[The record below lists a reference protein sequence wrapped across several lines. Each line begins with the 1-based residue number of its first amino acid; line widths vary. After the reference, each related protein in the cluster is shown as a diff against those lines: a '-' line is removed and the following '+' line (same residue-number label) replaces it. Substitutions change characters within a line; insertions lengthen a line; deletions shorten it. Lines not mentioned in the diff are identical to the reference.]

1 MDGTASDNDV
11 SNARRPTMRDVG
23 ERAGVSFKTVSRVV
37 NGEAGVS
44 PEVTGR
50 VRDAIA
56 ELGYRRDLG
65 ASTLR
70 RADRRTQTI
79 ATVLEDI
86 GNPFSAGVLR
96 AIVEAAADHD
106 VLVLAASSFEDM
118 DQERGAVAAFMTR
131 RVDGLILMPTSGG
144 HDWFAPELERGT
156 HLVCVDRPAEGLAA
170 DVVVSDNREGIARAV
185 NHLARRG
192 HQRIA
197 YLGDLARIYTAAERR
212 IGYEEALA
220 AAGLAPGDALVRMN
234 LHDSDAARDA
244 VVELLTARVPPTAII
259 AGQNLLTL
267 GALRALRQLGLH
279 ASVALVGFD
288 DLESADLLEPGVTV
302 VAQDP
307 ETIGRAA
314 VEELLARISGDAAV
328 PRTRVVPTRLIPR
341 GSGEITPG

>member
-1 MDGTASDNDV
+1 
-11 SNARRPTMRDVG
+11 MRDVG

-37 NGEAGVS
+37 NGETGVS
-44 PEVTGR
+44 PEVTER
-50 VRDAIA
+50 VQAAIA

-79 ATVLEDI
+79 ASVLEDI

-118 DQERGAVAAFMTR
+118 DQERSAVAAFMSR

-144 HDWFAPELERGT
+144 HDWFAPELTRGT
-156 HLVCVDRPAEGLAA
+156 HLVCVDRPAEGLAVDA
-170 DVVVSDNREGIARAV
+170 VVSDNREGIARAI
-185 NHLARRG
+185 NHLVRRG
-192 HQRIA
+192 HRRIA

-212 IGYEEALA
+212 AGYAGALA
-220 AAGLAPGDALVRMN
+220 AAGLELDESLIRMN

-244 VVELLTARVPPTAII
+244 VVELLTGRFPPTAIV

-307 ETIGRAA
+307 AAIGRAA
-314 VEELLARISGDAAV
+314 VEELLTRIAGENGA
-328 PRTRVVPTRLIPR
+328 PRTRVIPTRLIPR
-341 GSGEITPG
+341 GSGEIPPD